1 MATKNLQ
8 PIWKLMHKRSLNGY
22 LPMLRSMTEAC
33 SLDIP
38 KARSSHTGIWPPTFA
53 RCFGIT
59 RHRRLTGLGFRS
71 ASGGVFKTRRKLGHY
86 LMPRTFDD
94 RPRERS
100 AHIARWL
107 AQRTEADIVTGI
119 CERWVRDLAD
129 SGREPHSRHDLS
141 GLPQELNLVTRL
153 SETGLRAYSD
163 ALAWQ
168 INGGAGIEPA
178 EALLIGHALAVA
190 SGRVHVAYGPRK
202 LHWIGHLV
210 WTIFAVLRARAVHP
224 VPFGPH
230 RLYPQFPFVK
240 LGRVRHLIF
249 L

>member
-1 MATKNLQ
+1 
-8 PIWKLMHKRSLNGY
+8 
-22 LPMLRSMTEAC
+22 
-33 SLDIP
+33 
-38 KARSSHTGIWPPTFA
+38 
-53 RCFGIT
+53 
-59 RHRRLTGLGFRS
+59 
-71 ASGGVFKTRRKLGHY
+71 
-86 LMPRTFDD
+86 MPRAFDD
-94 RPRERS
+94 RPRERC

-129 SGREPHSRHDLS
+129 SGREPHSRHDLP

-153 SETGLRAYSD
+153 SETELRAYSD

-178 EALLIGHALAVA
+178 EAPLIGHALAVA

-210 WTIFAVLRARAVHP
+210 WTIDHQAWEAFADSSAAVLREDADRRTAFVEFLTEIIQEANDAPDRVTENPPRRTSMASIAEQFVQTGSFQEVWQANLSPFLFRWSSAFEILHRRRNGRFRREAV
-224 VPFGPH
+224 VEQNTDADRRFTQLEL
-230 RLYPQFPFVK
+230 RFW
-240 LGRVRHLIF
+240 
-249 L
+249 

>member
-1 MATKNLQ
+1 V
-8 PIWKLMHKRSLNGY
+8 R
-22 LPMLRSMTEAC
+22 
-33 SLDIP
+33 
-38 KARSSHTGIWPPTFA
+38 
-53 RCFGIT
+53 
-59 RHRRLTGLGFRS
+59 
-71 ASGGVFKTRRKLGHY
+71 
-86 LMPRTFDD
+86 
-94 RPRERS
+94 
-100 AHIARWL
+100 